1 LKTLKPLDEIFGKN
15 ERMILD
21 LVFAVVVVLAIFKGY
36 RRGLIVGIFSF
47 IAIIVGLA
55 AALKLSAV
63 VAGHI
68 GKSVK
73 VSDQWL
79 PVISFIIVFVVIV
92 LLVRLGANFI
102 QRTAEVAMLGW
113 VNRLGGILLYLAIYV
128 AVFSVLLFYAEK
140 LQLLRQSTI
149 DKSVTYSYIRPLG
162 PRVMD
167 AFGSIVPFFRNMFAE
182 LENFFDGI
190 SHKI

>member
-1 LKTLKPLDEIFGKN
+1 
-15 ERMILD
+15 MILD
-21 LVFAVVVVLAIFKGY
+21 LVFAVVLVLAIFKGY

-47 IAIIVGLA
+47 IAVMVGLA

-63 VAGHI
+63 VAGRI
-68 GKSVK
+68 GSSVK

-79 PVISFIIVFVVIV
+79 PVISFIIVFVVVV

-113 VNRLGGILLYLAIYV
+113 VNRLGGIVLYLAIYV
-128 AVFSVLLFYAEK
+128 AVFSVLLFYTEK
-140 LQLLRQSTI
+140 LQLLSQSAI
-149 DKSVTYSYIRPLG
+149 DKSATYSYIRPLG
-162 PRVMD
+162 PKVMD
-167 AFGSIVPFFRNMFAE
+167 AFGSVVPFFRHMFTQ
-182 LENFFDGI
+182 LENFFDGV

>member
-1 LKTLKPLDEIFGKN
+1 
-15 ERMILD
+15 MIID
-21 LVFAVVVVLAIFKGY
+21 IVFLVIVILAIIKGF

-47 IAIIVGLA
+47 VAIIIGLA

-63 VAGHI
+63 VAGRI

-79 PVISFIIVFVVIV
+79 PVISFIIVFVVVV

-113 VNRLGGILLYLAIYV
+113 INRLGGILFYLSIYI

-140 LQLLRQSTI
+140 LELIRPEAMA
-149 DKSVTYSYIRPLG
+149 KSATYSYIRPLA
-162 PRVMD
+162 PKVMD
-167 AFGSIVPFFRNMFAE
+167 AFGSIVPFFRNMFTE